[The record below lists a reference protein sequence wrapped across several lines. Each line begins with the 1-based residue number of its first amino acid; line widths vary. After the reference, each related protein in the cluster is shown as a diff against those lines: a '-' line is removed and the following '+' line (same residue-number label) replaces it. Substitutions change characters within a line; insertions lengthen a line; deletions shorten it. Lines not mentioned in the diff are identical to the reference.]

1 MNVPDEGE
9 THTFERT
16 FGTEEVRTFAKLSGD
31 KGTHHVEPDEQGRL
45 LVHGLLTAT
54 LPTKVGGEDDVLA
67 SEMTFRFRRPVYT
80 GQRLRCAVTY
90 DSVDRRSDG
99 DYAVAATTEV
109 RRLADN
115 EVVLRGSYEG
125 VVRAEST
132 RRRGGS

>member
-16 FGTEEVRTFAKLSGD
+16 FEVEEVRTFAELSED
-31 KGTHHVEPDEQGRL
+31 RGTHHVETDEKGRL

-67 SEMTFRFRRPVYT
+67 SEMTFHFHRPVYT
-80 GQRLRCAVTY
+80 GERLRCAVTY
-90 DSVDRRSDG
+90 NSVVRRSDG

-109 RRLADN
+109 RRLADD
-115 EVVLRGSYEG
+115 EIVLRGSYEG
-125 VVRAEST
+125 VIRAEST
-132 RRRGGS
+132 RRRGRS